1 MSAPRSGD
9 PAAASRLLGLLAEP
23 DRLRVAA
30 ALILGAETPAAIRAS
45 TGLDARAVA
54 TAVARL
60 SAGGLVIDHDGSLLL
75 DEPQLKAAAASAAS
89 PRDIDDH
96 GAIDQGAASVLR
108 TFLRDGRLAPSP
120 LPMPSG
126 GWSSTTSPGPSRSGG
141 VTPSPRSTP
150 CCGSSTPITP
160 RCAATWS
167 TRNSSTAQVGSIGAQ
182 AVRSRS
188 DGR

>member
-108 TFLRDGRLAPSP
+108 TFLRDGRLASIPAAHAKRRVVLDHIARAFEIGRRYP
-120 LPMPSG
+120 EPEVDALLRVFHPDYAAL
-126 GWSSTTSPGPSRSGG
+126 RRYLVDEEFLDRAGG
-141 VTPSPRSTP
+141 VYWRAG
-150 CCGSSTPITP
+150 GS
-160 RCAATWS
+160 
-167 TRNSSTAQVGSIGAQ
+167 VE
-182 AVRSRS
+182 V
-188 DGR
+188 